1 MEDKEQTLYEILN
14 VPQNATLKEIKI
26 AYRRRAMEYHPD
38 TNPNANNEFGHKM
51 MCKINEAYSILRN
64 PDLRI
69 LYDETLYEKEKSN
82 ISSEN
87 STPTTTSQKKSG
99 NEAQTKTYK
108 RTYKPNSEQ
117 YNYYN
122 EMDFDEYMQEEF
134 IEWLKTFSYEYIKL
148 AFDFYVNINKSS
160 DFVLEKIYVSFNNI
174 IDYEKK
180 LTNKKENH
188 IVYNI

>member
-1 MEDKEQTLYEILN
+1 MENKEQTLYEILN

-26 AYRRRAMEYHPD
+26 AYKRRAMEYHPD
-38 TNPNANNEFGHKM
+38 SNPNANNEFCHKM

-64 PDLRI
+64 LDLRI
-69 LYDETLYEKEKSN
+69 LYDETLYEKEKSD

-87 STPTTTSQKKSG
+87 SPSTTPSQKNSENG
-99 NEAQTKTYK
+99 AQTKTYK

-134 IEWLKTFSYEYIKL
+134 IEWLNVFSYEYIKL

-160 DFVLEKIYVSFNNI
+160 NFVLEKIYDSFENI

-180 LTNKKENH
+180 LVNKN
-188 IVYNI
+188 ISYNI

>member
-26 AYRRRAMEYHPD
+26 AYRRKAMEYHPD
-38 TNPNANNEFGHKM
+38 TNPNVNNEFCHKM

-69 LYDETLYEKEKSN
+69 LYDETLYEKEKSDT
-82 ISSEN
+82 SSEN
-87 STPTTTSQKKSG
+87 STPTTTSQKASE

-134 IEWLKTFSYEYIKL
+134 IEWLEAFSYEYIKL
-148 AFDFYVNINKSS
+148 ASDFYVNINKSS
-160 DFVLEKIYVSFNNI
+160 DFVLEKIYDSFNNI

-180 LTNKKENH
+180 LTNKKGKLNSL
-188 IVYNI
+188 